1 MKQPIAFFAA
11 VAVLRAAFLRDAR
24 PDATGCGHRFCACQP
39 RWPEDAE
46 QQAGDFSQGRR
57 SLSPPRPISLV
68 DGLAAGIGC
77 GHSLS

>member
-24 PDATGCGHRFCACQP
+24 PDATGCSHRFCACQP

-46 QQAGDFSQGRR
+46 QAGRR
-57 SLSPPRPISLV
+57 FFAGATVPVS
-68 DGLAAGIGC
+68 AATDKPC
-77 GHSLS
+77 